1 MRNNLK
7 LPVSADRGGGT
18 ETDSVGVRRAEGNT
32 RSMTVT
38 VVVIVPMPV
47 VVWALGTATR
57 GGQAPTTIPYGSAHS
72 QLGIIEFES
81 ERGAL
86 VDDGGGDGEPSSGH
100 GEPFAALFKL
110 DTWLRLRFEGV
121 DTRTHACVSHC

>member
-7 LPVSADRGGGT
+7 LPVSADRGGGI

-47 VVWALGTATR
+47 VV
-57 GGQAPTTIPYGSAHS
+57 
-72 QLGIIEFES
+72 
-81 ERGAL
+81 
-86 VDDGGGDGEPSSGH
+86 
-100 GEPFAALFKL
+100 
-110 DTWLRLRFEGV
+110 
-121 DTRTHACVSHC
+121 